1 MCPGSAGVP
10 ACPRNLTKIED
21 IPLLAGYFAKKHSL
35 RMNKRIDTISKETID
50 VLCSYHW
57 PGNVRELE
65 NFIERAVILT
75 SDSELQAPLNEL
87 LTTSSNGS
95 AASPSGPAAVPAKSS
110 SLEDVE
116 RAHIEDVLRQT
127 RGVIG
132 GKGGAAEILGL
143 PISTLRNRMKK
154 LGLK

>member
-21 IPLLAGYFAKKHSL
+21 NPLLAGYFAKKHSL
-35 RMNKRIDTISKETID
+35 RMNKRIDSISKDTID

-87 LTTSSNGS
+87 WSTSNNGS
-95 AASPSGPAAVPAKSS
+95 DEAQSVAAPKSKPA

-116 RAHIEDVLRQT
+116 RSHIEEVLRQT
-127 RGVIG
+127 KGVIG
-132 GKGGAAEILGL
+132 GRGGAAEILGL